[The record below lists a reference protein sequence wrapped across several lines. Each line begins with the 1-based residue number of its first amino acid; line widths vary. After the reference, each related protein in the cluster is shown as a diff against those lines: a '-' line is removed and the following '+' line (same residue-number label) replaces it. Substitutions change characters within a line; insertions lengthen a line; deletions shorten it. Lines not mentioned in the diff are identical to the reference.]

1 MEKTKTPTQ
10 RRAAFIVALL
20 MLMVAGLTTQLGN
33 MTLMNQGTFLAEAE
47 EQRTRSLPIYAPR
60 GLIYDRN
67 MVPIVSNR
75 PSHSVLIRYPY
86 YKRPDVLQRV
96 SSILNVPLS
105 EIEQMVA
112 QKVARQRYYEPI
124 RVKDSITQEQYA
136 AILERKNEMPG
147 VEVQSQPVREYPYKD
162 LAAHTLGYVNQVSQ
176 DQIDQSHSD
185 KYILGELVGATGLEA
200 YYDDYLRGKPG
211 VQQVEINNYFQPLGE
226 VQSIDP
232 KPGNSIVL
240 TVDAGLQQVAERA
253 LEWDMWRIRNT
264 IIGDGPWPRAKAGA
278 VVVLDVKSGA
288 VLAMAS
294 KPGFDPN
301 LFAQGISEQELKR
314 LQDPVLTPEVNRV
327 IQTAYQPGSTWKMM
341 TSAAALTNGVVGPY
355 EKIFCNGVYDKLGNP
370 KCWLKGGHGWN
381 DTVLALQNSCDIYY
395 YEMGYRLG
403 IDRLVSMAKQ
413 FGFGTK
419 TGIDLGGE
427 VAGLLPDEV
436 NRVKIWQEQRGDDW
450 GPGHTISAAIGQIV
464 NVTPLQLARYAA
476 TLGNNGKVMKPYLVQ
491 KVVDSEGKTVKEFG
505 PEQTGQVKVD
515 QSYLELIMK
524 GMVAVNSPTGTSDYA
539 QYPLPGITTAGKT
552 GTAEYPPWDDYGF
565 YVTLAPADNPQI
577 AIAVAIE
584 QAGHGGS
591 TSSVARTIQSAYF
604 NVKLPAWDPAAVPD
618 EYPNDPAGLRKK
630 FKVVGTGQ

>member
-10 RRAAFIVALL
+10 RRAAFIVAVV

-96 SSILNVPLS
+96 SSLLNVPLA

-112 QKVARQRYYEPI
+112 QKVARLRYYEPI
-124 RVKDSITQEQYA
+124 RVKDNITQEQYA

-162 LAAHTLGYVNQVSQ
+162 MAAHMLGYVNQVSQ
-176 DQIDQSHSD
+176 DQIDQSHSN

-211 VQQVEINNYFQPLGE
+211 VRQVEINNYFQPLGE
-226 VQSIDP
+226 VQSTDP
-232 KPGNSIVL
+232 RPGNSIVL

-253 LEWDMWRIRNT
+253 LDWDMWRIRNT
-264 IIGDGPWPRAKAGA
+264 LIGDGPWSHAKAGA

-301 LFAQGISEQELKR
+301 LFAQGISESELKR
-314 LQDPVLTPEVNRV
+314 LQDPVLTPEVNRA

-341 TSAAALTNGVVGPY
+341 TSAAALTSGVVGPY
-355 EKIFCNGVYDKLGNP
+355 EKIFCNGVYDKL
-370 KCWLKGGHGWN
+370 
-381 DTVLALQNSCDIYY
+381 
-395 YEMGYRLG
+395 
-403 IDRLVSMAKQ
+403 
-413 FGFGTK
+413 
-419 TGIDLGGE
+419 
-427 VAGLLPDEV
+427 
-436 NRVKIWQEQRGDDW
+436 
-450 GPGHTISAAIGQIV
+450 
-464 NVTPLQLARYAA
+464 
-476 TLGNNGKVMKPYLVQ
+476 
-491 KVVDSEGKTVKEFG
+491 
-505 PEQTGQVKVD
+505 
-515 QSYLELIMK
+515 
-524 GMVAVNSPTGTSDYA
+524 
-539 QYPLPGITTAGKT
+539 
-552 GTAEYPPWDDYGF
+552 
-565 YVTLAPADNPQI
+565 
-577 AIAVAIE
+577 
-584 QAGHGGS
+584 
-591 TSSVARTIQSAYF
+591 
-604 NVKLPAWDPAAVPD
+604 
-618 EYPNDPAGLRKK
+618 
-630 FKVVGTGQ
+630 